1 LKRQGDLAILSHD
14 KTSPSKGEGFIQEVA
29 VGTVIQAQ
37 PQCNDA
43 RQAHWDRLERADLFE
58 QYRELRIQGLS
69 ERQAAKELKVPRT
82 TLQAWRIWH
91 DSLDIC
97 SHVAEFFQSG
107 PGLAFFHRLV
117 IACHLVCVE
126 VGACGIR
133 LGCLFLHLTG
143 LDRFVAASYG
153 AQQRV
158 NRQIEEAIA
167 VYGETETTRLA
178 PRMPP
183 KDLTV
188 TQDETFT
195 GGLCLITMDPES
207 NFILLEQLAQARDQV
222 SWHAGMA
229 PALAQLKC
237 RVIQST
243 SDEAPGLLAY
253 VEHYLEAH
261 HSPDLF
267 HVQHELVKAVTE
279 AREQLEYVQTGAQS
293 AGDEPETHRP
303 SRAPKTAR
311 SLEHAE
317 QALAAA
323 SHEYERLAQQRQQVK
338 AHIRGLGHDYHF
350 VDLER
355 GVRRNGQLIASDIQG
370 HIEHIRTI
378 AQHEGLSKS
387 CLERIEKAERVVPKM
402 RATIEFVS
410 GYVGRQVAQLDVTPP
425 VSFAMHA
432 KLIPSY
438 YLDRVAETRT
448 LSAGAPL
455 RALAERLRAPLFAAG
470 GVLSALSPEAQ
481 ARLQSA
487 AKRLA
492 AVFQR
497 SSSNVEGRN
506 GYLSLR
512 SHQLRGLDLPRKR
525 ACFTIIHN
533 FFLTRPDGTTAAER
547 FFGQKPRSMFAA
559 ILDTVELAPAP
570 LSPPRRA

>member
-1 LKRQGDLAILSHD
+1 MGA
-14 KTSPSKGEGFIQEVA
+14 
-29 VGTVIQAQ
+29 VIQSQ
-37 PQCNDA
+37 PQRNDP
-43 RQAHWDRLERADLFE
+43 RQAHWDRLERADLFA
-58 QYRELRIQGLS
+58 QYRALRTQGLS

-107 PGLAFFHRLV
+107 PGLAFLHRIV
-117 IACHLVCVE
+117 IAFHLVCVE

-133 LGCLFLHLTG
+133 LVCLFLHLTG

-153 AQQRV
+153 AQQQV
-158 NRQIEEAIA
+158 NRHVEQAIIA
-167 VYGETETTRLA
+167 YGQTETPRLA
-178 PRMPP
+178 KDMPP

-207 NFILLEQLAQARDQV
+207 NFIILEQLAQARDHTT
-222 SWHAGMA
+222 WNDLMA
-229 PALAQLKC
+229 PALAQLNC

-267 HVQHELVKAVTE
+267 HVQHELVKAVTGPMATKERAAHKAVSE
-279 AREQLEYVQTGAQS
+279 ATAQLEWLQSDPQS
-293 AGDEPETHRP
+293 AADEFAKRRTG
-303 SRAPKTAR
+303 RAPQDPM
-311 SLEHAE
+311 SLEQAE
-317 QALAAA
+317 HALAAA
-323 SHEYERLAQQRQQVK
+323 RREHARLAEQRAQVK
-338 AHIRGLGHDYHF
+338 ASIRGIGQVYHF

-355 GVRRNGQLIASDIQG
+355 GVRRNGQLIASDIQ
-370 HIEHIRTI
+370 EHIAQIRSI
-378 AQHEGLSKS
+378 AQHEGLSQS
-387 CLERIEKAERVVPKM
+387 GLERIEKAERVVPKM
-402 RATIEFVS
+402 QATIAFVS
-410 GYVGRQVAQLDVTPP
+410 GYVKQQVAQLDLTLP
-425 VSFAMHA
+425 VSLAMHA

-448 LSAGAPL
+448 VSDGTSL
-455 RALAERLRAPLFAAG
+455 RELAERLRAPLFEPG
-470 GVLSALSPEAQ
+470 GALSALSGETQ
-481 ARLQSA
+481 DQLHNE

-492 AVFQR
+492 TVFQR

-512 SHQLRGLDLPRKR
+512 SHQLRGLDRPRKR
-525 ACFTIIHN
+525 ECFTTIHN

-547 FFGQKPRSMFAA
+547 FFGQMPRSMFAA
-559 ILDTVELAPAP
+559 ILDSVDLAPAP
-570 LSPPRRA
+570 LSPPRKT